1 MQVVPAATAGKDE
14 GLLTSIKGILASSE
28 NAPKTMIA
36 RAISEKKAVVS
47 NDSQFDPGVIFGE
60 KYAES
65 GVRSMAVLP
74 LIVSDEAVG
83 VLALY
88 ADETGFFD
96 NEEMKLLT
104 ELTGNIAF
112 AIDHIARQERL
123 DYLAYYDAL
132 TGLANRTLF
141 LERVAQSIRSAVS
154 GRHKLA
160 LFLIDLD
167 RFKNI
172 NDSLGRQAGDALLK
186 QVAEWMTRNLGG
198 ASLLARVDADHFA
211 VLLPE
216 VRQDGDVVRLIEK
229 SMGAFMEHSF
239 GLRDAVF
246 RLAAKVGVAVFPDDG
261 ADADT
266 LFRNAEAA
274 LKKAKASGNQYLF
287 YTQKM
292 TEAVAGKLAL
302 ENQLRAAL
310 DQGEFVLHYQP
321 KVDLASGAVC
331 GLEALI
337 RWQKPGAGLVAP
349 GVFIPLLEETG
360 LILGVGKWALSKAL
374 AQHREW
380 TARGIAA
387 PRIAVN
393 VSAIQLQQRDFSAV
407 VTGALQAQ
415 GGNPDALEL
424 EVTESLLMQDVQ
436 ESIRTLSILRALGI
450 HIAMDDFGTGYSS
463 LSYLARLPI
472 NSLKIDRSFITE
484 MAKSPQD
491 MGIVTTIIALAHS
504 MNLKVVAEGVETE
517 EQSQLLKL
525 LKCDEAQ
532 GYLFSKP
539 LPAAEIEPLLRALA
553 AEAGVAELVG

>member
-1 MQVVPAATAGKDE
+1 MAANPNVGVEREE
-14 GLLTSIKGILASSE
+14 GLERGI
-28 NAPKTMIA
+28 
-36 RAISEKKAVVS
+36 RAALS
-47 NDSQFDPGVIFGE
+47 
-60 KYAES
+60 
-65 GVRSMAVLP
+65 LP
-74 LIVSDEAVG
+74 LLVEGAPVG
-83 VLALY
+83 IMGLY
-88 ADETGFFD
+88 AKEKDYFD
-96 NEEMKLLT
+96 AEEISQLT
-104 ELTGNIAF
+104 EVAGNIAF

-141 LERVAQSIRSAVS
+141 LERVTQSIQSAAS
-154 GRHKLA
+154 GGHKLA

-172 NDSLGRQAGDALLK
+172 NDSLGRAGGDALLM
-186 QVAEWMTRNLGG
+186 QVAAWMTRNLGD
-198 ASLLARVDADHFA
+198 ANRLARVDADHFA

-216 VRQDGDVVRLIEK
+216 VLQEHDVTRLIEK
-229 SMGAFMEHSF
+229 SLDAFMAHSF
-239 GLRDAVF
+239 QLRDAVF
-246 RLAAKVGVAVFPDDG
+246 RITAKVGVALFPDDG

-274 LKKAKASGNQYLF
+274 LKKAKSSGERYLF
-287 YTQKM
+287 HTKKM
-292 TEAVAGKLAL
+292 TEAVAAKLTL
-302 ENQLRAAL
+302 ENQLRGAL
-310 DQGEFVLHYQP
+310 DTGEFVLHYQP
-321 KVDLASGAVC
+321 KINLASGAVS

-374 AQHREW
+374 SQHREW
-380 TARGIAA
+380 TSRGIAT

-393 VSAIQLQQRDFSAV
+393 VSAIQLQQKDFSDV
-407 VTGALQAQ
+407 VTGTLQAQ
-415 GGNPDALEL
+415 GGDPEAMEL

-436 ESIRTLSILRALGI
+436 ENIRTLSILRALGI
-450 HIAMDDFGTGYSS
+450 QIAMDDFGTGYSS
-463 LSYLARLPI
+463 LAYLARLPI

-484 MAKSPQD
+484 MANSPQD

-539 LPAAEIEPLLRALA
+539 LPAAEIETLLRGLA
-553 AEAGVAELVG
+553 AEARVPELVS